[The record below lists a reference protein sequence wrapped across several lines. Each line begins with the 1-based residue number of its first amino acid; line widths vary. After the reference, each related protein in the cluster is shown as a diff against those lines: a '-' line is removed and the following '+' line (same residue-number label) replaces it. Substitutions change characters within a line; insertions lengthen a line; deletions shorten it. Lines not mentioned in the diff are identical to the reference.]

1 MKAKVK
7 IGVAGL
13 WHLGTMYAVGFAELG
28 HDVIAYDPDPDSV
41 AGFRKGSLLVHEPQ
55 LQEMLFKNIATQ
67 NIAFTNNELDL
78 GQVDLLILAYDTP
91 VDEDDK
97 SDSEYVISEF
107 KRIVMKLKLRVNI
120 LVSSQLPVGSSDS
133 IQKILQ
139 DSGRDG
145 SVTVQ
150 PENLR
155 LGMAVE
161 SFFHPARIV
170 AGTHDG
176 NPDELIIE
184 VFNGIDAPIVW
195 MHRRSAEVT
204 KHALNAFLATSVTF
218 MGEVAEICESV
229 GADAKEVEKGLKS
242 DPRIGSKAYLSP
254 GLGFAGG
261 TLARDVRKLS
271 ELQGDIRTENA
282 LLTSLLISNRH
293 NNNWVS
299 RSLAKILTKEKSLR
313 ICFWGISYTEN
324 TNTLR
329 RSEIYSLMKS
339 LVEAGAKVT
348 YVENLVIKDEVD
360 PRIVLIDNI
369 EASLDQID
377 TLVVSKKLISPLDY
391 DRIVANI
398 LSRDIWILDPSRL
411 LLDQKFDFLKNPKY
425 LTVGNGF

>member
-1 MKAKVK
+1 MK

-13 WHLGTMYAVGFAELG
+13 WHLGTMYAVGLAELG
-28 HDVIAYDPDPDSV
+28 HDVIAYDPNADSISV
-41 AGFRKGSLLVHEPQ
+41 FRKGSLLVYEPQ
-55 LQEMLFKNIATQ
+55 LQEMLINNIAKQ
-67 NIAFTNNELDL
+67 KINFTNNDLDL
-78 GQVDLLILAYDTP
+78 GKVDLLVLAYDTP

-97 SDSEYVISEF
+97 ADSEYVISEF
-107 KRIVMKLKLRVNI
+107 KRINMKLKSKVNI
-120 LVSSQLPVGSSDS
+120 LVSSQLPVGSSDR
-133 IQKILQ
+133 IHKILQ

-155 LGMAVE
+155 LGMAVK

-176 NPDELIIE
+176 SPDELVIKL
-184 VFNGIDAPIVW
+184 FNGIDAPIVW

-229 GADAKEVEKGLKS
+229 GADAKEVEIGLKS

-271 ELQGDIRTENA
+271 ELQEDIRTENA
-282 LLTSLLISNRH
+282 LLTSLLTSTRH
-293 NNNWVS
+293 NNDWVS
-299 RSLAKILTKEKSLR
+299 RSLAKILTTEKSLR

-324 TNTLR
+324 TDTLR

-339 LVEAGAKVT
+339 LVETGAKIT

-360 PRIVLIDNI
+360 SRIVSIDNI

-377 TLVVSKKLISPLDY
+377 ILVVSKKLTSPLDF
-391 DRIVANI
+391 DRIVTNL

-411 LLDQKFDFLKNPKY
+411 LLDQKFNFLKNPKY
-425 LTVGNGF
+425 LTVGNGL

>member
-1 MKAKVK
+1 MK

-13 WHLGTMYAVGFAELG
+13 WHLGAMYAIGLAELG
-28 HDVIAYDPDPDSV
+28 HDVIAYDPNADSV
-41 AGFRKGSLLVHEPQ
+41 SEFSKGSLLVYEPH
-55 LQEMLFKNIATQ
+55 LQEMLVKNIATQ
-67 NIAFTNNELDL
+67 NITFTNNELDL
-78 GQVDLLILAYDTP
+78 GQVDLLFLTYDTP

-97 SDSEYVISEF
+97 ADSNYVISEF
-107 KRIVMKLKLRVNI
+107 KRIVMNLKSEVNI

-139 DSGRDG
+139 YSGRDG

-161 SFFHPARIV
+161 SFFHPARII

-176 NPDELIIE
+176 SPDELVIE
-184 VFNGIDAPIVW
+184 LFSGIDAPIVW
-195 MHRRSAEVT
+195 MNRRSAEVT

-218 MGEVAEICESV
+218 MGEIAEICESV
-229 GADAKEVEKGLKS
+229 GADAKEVEIGLKS

-271 ELQGDIRTENA
+271 ELQADIRPENTV
-282 LLTSLLISNRH
+282 LTSLLISNRH
-293 NNNWVS
+293 NNDWVS
-299 RSLAKILTKEKSLR
+299 RSLAKILTKEKNLR

-324 TNTLR
+324 TDTLR
-329 RSEIYSLMKS
+329 RSEIYSLMKR
-339 LVEAGAKVT
+339 LVEAGSKVT
-348 YVENLVIKDEVD
+348 YVENLSIKDEVD
-360 PRIVLIDNI
+360 PRIVSIDNI

-377 TLVVSKKLISPLDY
+377 VLVVSKKLISPLDF
-391 DRIVANI
+391 DRIVRNI
-398 LSRDIWILDPSRL
+398 LSKDVWILDPSRHL
-411 LLDQKFDFLKNPKY
+411 IGQKLDFLKNPKY